1 MADCFLANAYL
12 KYGSKL
18 LQGNVRAFLSIRG
31 KVNRGIRETII
42 KSPENFFTYNN
53 GIAVVARSVRFS
65 ADGTKIVHM
74 RDPQIING
82 GQTTASL
89 ANAIIKKEKMADD
102 MQNLFVPM
110 KLTVLNP
117 TQTSFL
123 IIHSM

>member
-1 MADCFLANAYL
+1 
-12 KYGSKL
+12 
-18 LQGNVRAFLSIRG
+18 
-31 KVNRGIRETII
+31 
-42 KSPENFFTYNN
+42 
-53 GIAVVARSVRFS
+53 
-65 ADGTKIVHM
+65 M

-110 KLTVLNP
+110 KLTVLNIENEMSEDEVEPTMISRRRFLNVLIAKMQYP

>member
-1 MADCFLANAYL
+1 MKAQIGEEADYDAYLGIVPGSFLANAYL

-89 ANAIIKKEKMADD
+89 ANAIIKKEKDGG
-102 MQNLFVPM
+102 
-110 KLTVLNP
+110 
-117 TQTSFL
+117 
-123 IIHSM
+123 